1 MIENHPKFS
10 DFADEKATLEGEKKK
25 IEEILNT
32 EILVIGYRIGKSKH
46 YKDRDY
52 LTLQF
57 ENGGT
62 KYVLFTSSGVL
73 IKQAQKYEEK
83 MPFLTTL
90 KKVNSYYTM
99 TGRNAK

>member
-1 MIENHPKFS
+1 MTEKYHKFS
-10 DFADEKATLEGEKKK
+10 DFADEKPALEGEKK
-25 IEEILNT
+25 EIVEIMNT
-32 EILVIGYRIGKSKH
+32 EILVIGFRIGKSKH
-46 YKDRDY
+46 YKDRNM

-62 KYVLFTSSGVL
+62 KHIIFTGSGVL

-99 TGRNAK
+99 T